1 VDQASVGN
9 GWTMWKAQDETLAR
23 AVSVLTFAPGF
34 PRVAEVITAARAA
47 SRLTDPRLA
56 QVFDVEDGGDQA
68 YIVMEWVSG
77 DSLAQL
83 VSNGPLDPG
92 QACSLVSEAARAMAG
107 AHAVGQAHLLLSP
120 QTLRW
125 TRSSG
130 IKITGIGIDA
140 ALAGAG
146 LANVG
151 DPAATDSRHLAG
163 LLYAALTGYWPCE
176 TPSSLP
182 AAPGEEGEV
191 YPPRRISPDISAEL
205 DAVVTRAL
213 LQRPEHQGPPITT
226 PSALADAIAVVAP
239 PVPLPE
245 PAPRSYDGYN
255 SNAYNSGNS
264 GNRGGYNDGY
274 GDDFGGYP
282 DQGGGM
288 RPTGAMRQSG
298 GFTGEGYRGSNPN
311 DPSTWN
317 TGRGGGT
324 STYQRDYADR
334 DRGRGRAPMSRGLL
348 GGVAALVVV
357 AVGAAIWGI
366 TANLGHGSSGN
377 PQASSTSPAAKGG
390 GTASTVPGTVL
401 TPTGAMSFNILGSSA
416 TPEDP
421 SDVTNPLTGKAPAW
435 STQHYESPA
444 THFGGFKNG
453 DGYLIEMG
461 SSVKLNSVEADF
473 GQSGGAAQICIG
485 NSTTSSSAG
494 QQNISGPCPA
504 GFTPASQKVA
514 MNGDTTFTATS
525 GASGQDILIWF
536 SALPSSGTQ
545 TISKVT
551 VKGTAAG

>member
-1 VDQASVGN
+1 
-9 GWTMWKAQDETLAR
+9 MWKAQDETLAR

-34 PRVAEVITAARAA
+34 PRVTEVITAARAA

-83 VSNGPLDPG
+83 VADGPIDPG

-130 IKITGIGIDA
+130 IKITGIGVDA

-146 LANVG
+146 IADAG
-151 DPAATDSRHLAG
+151 DPAGTDSRHLAG

-182 AAPGEEGEV
+182 AAPGEGGEV
-191 YPPRRISPDISAEL
+191 YTPRQISPDISAEL

-213 LQRPEHQGPPITT
+213 LQQPVQGPPITT

-255 SNAYNSGNS
+255 SGNYGSGNY
-264 GNRGGYNDGY
+264 GNRGGSGGGY
-274 GDDFGGYP
+274 GDDFAGGGGGGGYSS
-282 DQGGGM
+282 Q
-288 RPTGAMRQSG
+288 TGAMRQG
-298 GFTGEGYRGSNPN
+298 RGYAGEGYRGANPN
-311 DPSTWN
+311 DPSTWE

-334 DRGRGRAPMSRGLL
+334 GRGRGRVSRGLV
-348 GGVAALVVV
+348 GGVAVLVVV

-366 TANLGHGSSGN
+366 TANLGHGSGN
-377 PQASSTSPAAKGG
+377 SQVNPTSPAAKGG
-390 GTASTVPGTVL
+390 GAGSTVPATVL
-401 TPTGAMSFNILGSSA
+401 TPTGAESFNILGSGA
-416 TPEDP
+416 TPE
-421 SDVTNPLTGKAPAW
+421 SQNITNPLTGTTPAW
-435 STQHYESPA
+435 STQHYDTPK
-444 THFGGFKNG
+444 FGGFKNG

-461 SSVKLNSVEADF
+461 STVKLNSVVADF
-473 GQSGGAAQICIG
+473 GQSGGTAQICIG
-485 NSTTSSSAG
+485 NSTTSASAG
-494 QQNISGPCPA
+494 QQNISTPCPA
-504 GFTPASQKVA
+504 GFTPASQKEA
-514 MNGDTTFTATS
+514 MNGDTTFAATG

-536 SALPSSGTQ
+536 SQLPASDLQS
-545 TISKVT
+545 ISKVT
-551 VKGTAAG
+551 VKGSAAG